1 MTYQPVYGIVS
12 DEHCSRNTSS
22 RWGKVHRI
30 DFSGLTHFG
39 AGIKVSLIS
48 EGKLPRKDIEE
59 AKTKIVKWAE
69 QGKHKRM
76 DSWVEKLK
84 ERRIY
89 NEQQEK
95 LERVDIDIEISK
107 NDKMNYTI
115 NGVKITNKILTL
127 IKNNEEFL
135 NKLEIT
141 NNLEN
146 EK

>member
-69 QGKHKRM
+69 QGIIRADDQDTTFLPSIGFLACPWHSLPSWDMRAALCHSRSPRRM
-76 DSWVEKLK
+76 WGAIIPCRFRGRWARADH
-84 ERRIY
+84 R
-89 NEQQEK
+89 EQ
-95 LERVDIDIEISK
+95 
-107 NDKMNYTI
+107 
-115 NGVKITNKILTL
+115 G
-127 IKNNEEFL
+127 F
-135 NKLEIT
+135 
-141 NNLEN
+141 
-146 EK
+146 